1 MTTAPTPA
9 RRAVPELTSAER
21 KALRALAHHLDPVV
35 TVGDAGLTPAVLA
48 ETGRALSAHG
58 LIKIR
63 VHGDDREQRLAIL
76 DEICS
81 TLGCAPVQAIGKLLV
96 VWREKP
102 ETGTGGDAGTA
113 RRRPGRQT
121 KKAAGAG
128 QKAAVARRAAAGKAA
143 AAGKT
148 SAAGKPAAPAKA
160 PAKSPSRARPAGAAT
175 VPGRKAP
182 AKAGATSGFKSAPKA
197 GGKAPAK
204 TAAKGRAP
212 ERAGAG
218 RAAASGLT
226 RSARP
231 GSGTRARRRA
241 P

>member
-1 MTTAPTPA
+1 MTTAPTSA
-9 RRAVPELTSAER
+9 RRAAPELTSAER

-48 ETGRALSAHG
+48 ETGRALTAHG

-63 VHGDDREQRLAIL
+63 VHGDDRERRLAIL
-76 DEICS
+76 AEICS

-128 QKAAVARRAAAGKAA
+128 QKASVARRAAAGKAAAPAKAAA

-148 SAAGKPAAPAKA
+148 SAAGKPAAPARA
-160 PAKSPSRARPAGAAT
+160 PAKAPSRARPAGAAT

-182 AKAGATSGFKSAPKA
+182 AKA
-197 GGKAPAK
+197 K

-212 ERAGAG
+212 ARAGAG
-218 RAAASGLT
+218 PAAASGLT

>member
-1 MTTAPTPA
+1 MTTAPTSA

-48 ETGRALSAHG
+48 ETGRALTAHG

-113 RRRPGRQT
+113 RRHPGRQT

-128 QKAAVARRAAAGKAA
+128 QKASVARRAAAGKAA
-143 AAGKT
+143 AAGKPP
-148 SAAGKPAAPAKA
+148 AAGKPAAPAKA
-160 PAKSPSRARPAGAAT
+160 PAKAPSRARPAGAAT

-182 AKAGATSGFKSAPKA
+182 AKA
-197 GGKAPAK
+197 K

-212 ERAGAG
+212 ARAGAG